1 MVHGEWGSEY
11 YGAPWCI
18 DFKLY
23 KVRTG
28 RNKSLGLWAT
38 SALNSAVF
46 LIDRVNSAVNTR

>member
-1 MVHGEWGSEY
+1 MNDGMVHGEWGSEY
-11 YGAPWCI
+11 FGAPWWCI
-18 DFKLY
+18 HFKLY

-46 LIDRVNSAVNTR
+46 LI